1 MDNLVIGNTSQL
13 SKYFPED
20 YVKLSSRNIDK
31 KFIQNK
37 IWDRIFLCF
46 GESRKFIKDDS
57 LHDKI
62 NFEYTLD
69 LIHFLLP
76 YAKNIVI
83 YSTCELWN
91 KYYGSIDLNT
101 PFSFYE
107 TNYIKSKFKL
117 TNHVLNNDFYKKVI
131 IIFPFNFN
139 SIYRS
144 QDFLFGKI
152 FNSIINKSKIEIGNT
167 YFHRDIIHPSYVVE
181 QSILSENN
189 LIVGSGRLIF
199 VNDFI
204 RDLYS
209 AFGMNYNDFVVEKF
223 DFYNEYE
230 TRNEYYL
237 KSKKSLYTYNTL
249 LNETINDIKNKIL
262 L

>member
-1 MDNLVIGNTSQL
+1 MDNLVIGSSSQL
-13 SKYFPED
+13 SKYFPEN
-20 YVKLSSRNIDK
+20 YVRISSRNIDK
-31 KFIQNK
+31 NFIK
-37 IWDRIFLCF
+37 SKKWDRVFLCF
-46 GESRKFIKDDS
+46 GESRKFINDKN
-57 LHDKI
+57 LHDEI

-69 LIHFLLP
+69 IINFLLP
-76 YAKNIVI
+76 YTKNIVV

-91 KYYGSIDLNT
+91 RYYSSIDLNT

-107 TNYIKSKFKL
+107 TNYIKSKFRL
-117 TNHVLNNDFYKKVI
+117 TDYILNNDKYKKVL

-144 QDFLFGKI
+144 EDFLFGKI
-152 FNSIINKSKIEIGNT
+152 FNSILNKTKIEIGNT
-167 YFHRDIIHPSYVVE
+167 YFHRDIIHPIHVVN
-181 QSILSENN
+181 QSISTKKNI
-189 LIVGSGRLIF
+189 IVGSGRLIF

-209 AFGMNYNDFVVEKF
+209 NFNMNYEDFVVEQF

-237 KSKKSLYTYNTL
+237 KSKKSLYSYNTL